1 MRSLVSL
8 MLMGALIWPGVV
20 GAHAQGEQRPIDWYA
35 VRCSRPGDELLI
47 TARGG
52 RPIVRYFLQADDA
65 SITVLNLAS
74 PPLPWR
80 AARALRDLASKDP
93 GQFEHFRSPGFERQ
107 LAHSY
112 LRLSSEGLFAGDQK
126 LA

>member
-80 AARALRDLASKDP
+80 AARPAGPRVQRSRSIRALPIA
-93 GQFEHFRSPGFERQ
+93 G
-107 LAHSY
+107 
-112 LRLSSEGLFAGDQK
+112 LRTSIGPQRPSA
-126 LA
+126 